1 MDREENLVAP
11 EHHSAGPLNTPQY
24 PIVDLNAL
32 DHTSFV
38 ELATFFRLISKRR
51 GTILTTALILMTLA
65 TVFAFKMKPV
75 YQATARVAIES
86 EMPLVQSLNEVYR
99 TIPIEENFLQT
110 QVKVLQ
116 SENLAWEAIQ
126 QLGLANNPAFAP
138 KGSWA
143 KPGEADSRIVRG
155 QLLGLF
161 SSHLDVELARD
172 THMVLV
178 SFESTDPYLAAR
190 VANTLVSDY
199 TEYNFRSRYEAT
211 RQASGWMEQQLDE
224 LKSKVENSQEALV
237 AYERENS
244 IVNINDKQNLL
255 EQRLSDL
262 SKDLTSAQNDR
273 AQRESLYQQVKSNP
287 NQVALLAQN
296 DLLQRLQEKY
306 ADIQS
311 TYVDAQSQYG
321 PNFPK
326 VIRLRSQVNEIQ
338 SMIDQERKRTIQRI
352 RKDYEA
358 AVGRERILTDLVARE
373 KGNVGRL
380 NQLLIQHNLLKRDFE
395 TNQQMY
401 ESLLQRLKDATV
413 SAGLRANNV
422 RLVDTAFPPA
432 EAIRP
437 RKVLYISVGL
447 IAGVFLGVVFA
458 FIAEGLDSSIKSV
471 EDIEQLITAPTLV
484 VIPSAKAVGVARKSW
499 LRGPRNGSSDG
510 NGRVELAVLERP
522 SSSLAESYRTL
533 RTSILLSTASKPP
546 QALLVTSSHPQEGKT
561 CTSINLGL
569 ALAQRGSRVLLI
581 DGDLRR
587 PGISRLLSSRDG
599 KGLSGVLTGAYTF
612 REALQQLESL
622 PSLWILPAG
631 PAPPNPAELLS
642 SSSMEDLM
650 REAKKGFD
658 HVVVDSPPLLMVSD
672 AVILSNLV
680 DGVVLVAESGVTNR
694 SALARAHKMLQ
705 MAGAKVL
712 GSVLNKLD
720 VRHNGYYGYYYHYG
734 YYNRYY
740 GEDGNKRDSEVKPS
754 GSNSLENP
762 VVKG

>member
-1 MDREENLVAP
+1 MGREENLVPA
-11 EHHSAGPLNTPQY
+11 EHLPAGPLNTPHY
-24 PIVDLNAL
+24 PIVDLNAV
-32 DHTSFV
+32 DSSSFV
-38 ELATFFRLISKRR
+38 ELAAFFRIVSKRR
-51 GTILTTALILMTLA
+51 GVILTTALIFMTLA

-86 EMPLVQSLNEVYR
+86 ETPLVQSLNEVYR
-99 TIPIEENFLQT
+99 TIPIEEEFLQT

-116 SENLAWEAIQ
+116 SENLAWQAIE

-138 KGSWA
+138 KGLG
-143 KPGEADSRIVRG
+143 KTGESDSRIIRG
-155 QLLGLF
+155 RLLALF
-161 SSHLDVELARD
+161 GSHLDVELARD

-190 VANTLVSDY
+190 VANTVVNDY
-199 TEYNFRSRYEAT
+199 TEYNFRSRYDAT

-224 LKSKVENSQEALV
+224 LKAKVEKSQEALV
-237 AYERENS
+237 AYERQNS
-244 IVNINDKQNLL
+244 IVNINDKENLL

-273 AQRESLYQQVKSNP
+273 AQKESLYQQVTANP

-296 DLLQRLQEKY
+296 DLLQKLQEKY
-306 ADIQS
+306 ADVQS
-311 TYVDAQSQYG
+311 QYVDAQSQYG

-326 VIRLRSQVNEIQ
+326 VIRLRNQVNEIQ
-338 SMIDQERKRTIQRI
+338 SLIDQERKRTIQRI
-352 RKDYEA
+352 HRDYEA
-358 AVGRERILTDLVARE
+358 AVGREKILTDLVAEE
-373 KGNVGRL
+373 KGDVGRL

-422 RLVDTAFPPA
+422 RLVDSAFPPA
-432 EAIRP
+432 YPIRP
-437 RKVLYISVGL
+437 KKMLYISIGL
-447 IAGVFLGVVFA
+447 IAGVFLGIGLA
-458 FIAEGLDSSIKSV
+458 FVAEGLDSSVKSV
-471 EDIEQLITAPTLV
+471 EDIESLITSPTLV
-484 VIPSAKAVGVARKSW
+484 VIPSAKAVGLPRKSW
-499 LRGPRNGSSDG
+499 LKSPRETGADG
-510 NGRVELAVLERP
+510 NGKVELAVLERP

-587 PGISRLLSSRDG
+587 PGISRLLGGRNG
-599 KGLSGVLTGAYTF
+599 KGLSGVLTGAYGF
-612 REALQQLESL
+612 REALHQMDAL

-631 PAPPNPAELLS
+631 PPPPNPAELLS
-642 SSSMEDLM
+642 SSSMEDLI
-650 REAKKGFD
+650 RETRKEFD

-694 SALARAHKMLQ
+694 SALARAHKMLT

-712 GSVLNKLD
+712 GAVLNKLD

-734 YYNRYY
+734 YYSHYY
-740 GEDGNKRDSEVKPS
+740 SEDRIKPDSEIKPS
-754 GSNSLENP
+754 GSNPLENP
-762 VVKG
+762 IAKE

>member
-1 MDREENLVAP
+1 MDRDENLAP
-11 EHHSAGPLNTPQY
+11 SEHHSAGPLNTPQY
-24 PIVDLNAL
+24 PIVDLHAV
-32 DHTSFV
+32 DGTSFV
-38 ELATFFRLISKRR
+38 ELAAFFRIVSKRR
-51 GTILTTALILMTLA
+51 GIILTTALIFMTLA

-86 EMPLVQSLNEVYR
+86 ETPLVQSLNEVYR
-99 TIPIEENFLQT
+99 TIPIEDEFLQT

-126 QLGLANNPAFAP
+126 QLGLANNRAFAP
-138 KGSWA
+138 KQAGLKS
-143 KPGEADSRIVRG
+143 GESDSRIVRG
-155 QLLGLF
+155 QLLALF
-161 SSHLDVELARD
+161 NTHLDVELARD

-211 RQASGWMEQQLDE
+211 RQASCWMEQQLDE
-224 LKSKVENSQEALV
+224 LKAKVESSQEALV
-237 AYERENS
+237 AYERQNS
-244 IVNINDKQNLL
+244 IVNISDKQNLL

-262 SKDLTSAQNDR
+262 SRDLTSAQNDR
-273 AQRESLYQQVKSNP
+273 AQKESLYEQVKANP
-287 NQVALLAQN
+287 HQVALLAQN

-306 ADIQS
+306 ADLQS
-311 TYVDAQSQYG
+311 QYVDVQSQYG

-326 VIRLRSQVNEIQ
+326 VIRLRNQVNEIQ
-338 SMIDQERKRTIQRI
+338 SIIDQERKQTIQRV

-358 AVGRERILTDLVARE
+358 AVGREKILTDLVARE
-373 KGNVGRL
+373 KGDVGRL

-422 RLVDTAFPPA
+422 RLVDSAFPPA
-432 EAIRP
+432 DPIRP
-437 RKVLYISVGL
+437 KKALYISVGL
-447 IAGVFLGVVFA
+447 IAGAFLGVVLA
-458 FIAEGLDSSIKSV
+458 FVAEGLDSSVKSV
-471 EDIEQLITAPTLV
+471 EDIEHLITAPTLV
-484 VIPSAKAVGVARKSW
+484 VIPSAKAVGVQRRSW
-499 LRGPRNGSSDG
+499 LKGPRDASSNG

-569 ALAQRGSRVLLI
+569 ALAQRGSRVLLV

-587 PGISRLLSSRDG
+587 PGISRLLSSRNG
-599 KGLSGVLTGAYTF
+599 RGLSGVLTGAYAF
-612 REALQQLESL
+612 REALQQHESL
-622 PSLWILPAG
+622 SSLWILPAG
-631 PAPPNPAELLS
+631 PPPPNPAELLS

-650 REAKKGFD
+650 REARKDFE

-705 MAGAKVL
+705 MAGARVI

-740 GEDGNKRDSEVKPS
+740 GEDGDKRDSETKPS
-754 GSNSLENP
+754 GSNPAENP
-762 VVKG
+762 AVKE